1 MFSTSRIILPYLNIF
16 SLSIPHTI
24 EPREGNIC
32 LILQMWCFAWFGS
45 ICTIFKKVKIT
56 DVGVLIQVKLEA
68 SVCNFTKSNTP
79 SWVLLA
85 FLELYKLYIYGWYH
99 IFYPNFCTLLCPI
112 FSILFPCK
120 RKLKQVIISLLT
132 PGTHC

>member
-1 MFSTSRIILPYLNIF
+1 MIRSPKKNITLRFQLLKLFCLTKNIF
-16 SLSIPHTI
+16 SLSIPHII

-32 LILQMWCFAWFGS
+32 LILQIWCFARFGG

-56 DVGVLIQVKLEA
+56 DVGVLLQVKLEA

-85 FLELYKLYIYGWYH
+85 FFELYKLYIYG
-99 IFYPNFCTLLCPI
+99 YPNFCTLLCPI

-120 RKLKQVIISLLT
+120 RKLKKLSF
-132 PGTHC
+132 HY